1 MAIDEID
8 QAARTLAV
16 QLKERYGVES
26 EWLPDRIVLVGS
38 GVSGFL
44 QVASDHLV
52 IEVRLGLA
60 LSLLKRTIER
70 EMTDYLQ
77 THLRLARLV
86 RV

>member
-38 GVSGFL
+38 GVSGFF
-44 QVASDHLV
+44 ASG
-52 IEVRLGLA
+52 LGSFGDRGA
-60 LSLLKRTIER
+60 TGSGSEFA
-70 EMTDYLQ
+70 EAHD
-77 THLRLARLV
+77 
-86 RV
+86 